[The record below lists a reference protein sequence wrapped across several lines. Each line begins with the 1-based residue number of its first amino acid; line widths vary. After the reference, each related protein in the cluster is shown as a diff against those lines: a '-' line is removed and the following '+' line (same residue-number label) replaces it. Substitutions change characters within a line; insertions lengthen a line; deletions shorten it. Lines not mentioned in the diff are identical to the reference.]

1 MKRTWAVFFFSGEEA
16 SLPFLGK
23 TLEAE
28 PWPPDEVR
36 LFALRKESGRR
47 AGYLVGW
54 RPGLLFAGVRGGGR
68 FWPEPE
74 GTPVE
79 AASALWRAVRAAW
92 PLEEK
97 AQRAL
102 REREERLRRAHGP
115 LPEGTLAV
123 VRVEPPGKAF
133 KPFSLALTR
142 EEGRWGG
149 PRTYLLLGG
158 AWVEVPPFTGWT
170 AWRERLFRAGLRE
183 VVRGP
188 KLALEEG
195 APCG

>member
-28 PWPPDEVR
+28 PWPLDEVR
-36 LFALRKESGRR
+36 LFALQSESGRR

-54 RPGLLFAGVRGGGR
+54 RPGLLFAGVQGEGR
-68 FWPEPE
+68 FCPKPE

-92 PLEEK
+92 PLEEE
-97 AQRAL
+97 AERAL
-102 REREERLRRAHGP
+102 REREERLRRTHGP

-123 VRVEPPGKAF
+123 VRVEPPSKAF

-142 EEGRWGG
+142 EERHWGG
-149 PRTYLLLGG
+149 PRTYLLQEG

-170 AWRERLFRAGLRE
+170 AWRERLFWAGLRE
-183 VVRGP
+183 VIRGLR
-188 KLALEEG
+188 LALEER
-195 APCG
+195 ALCE

>member
-102 REREERLRRAHGP
+102 REREERLRRAHG
-115 LPEGTLAV
+115 L
-123 VRVEPPGKAF
+123 
-133 KPFSLALTR
+133 
-142 EEGRWGG
+142 
-149 PRTYLLLGG
+149 
-158 AWVEVPPFTGWT
+158 
-170 AWRERLFRAGLRE
+170 
-183 VVRGP
+183 
-188 KLALEEG
+188 EG
-195 APCG
+195 AALPGRAEGGGQGA